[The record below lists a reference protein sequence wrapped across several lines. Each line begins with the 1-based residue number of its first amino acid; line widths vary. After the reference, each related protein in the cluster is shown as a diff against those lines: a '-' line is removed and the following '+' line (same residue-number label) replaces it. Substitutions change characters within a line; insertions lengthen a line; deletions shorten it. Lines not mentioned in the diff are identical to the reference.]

1 MTTAQKSKQLTQRDI
16 DVITAELDSVNQAIA
31 QSEAETA
38 RKRSEREKMQQMLD
52 KTKQMLKVQE
62 REAATSQAERDFRRM
77 ADEHNQLI
85 LNSYS
90 DAAKSHTLSQQA
102 RSMAFSAGL
111 QFVGEAPLPLMYL
124 ICYALGSQQVTVLS
138 ISQAVQHPE
147 LMTDELYQQL
157 QAAVKG

>member
-16 DVITAELDSVNQAIA
+16 DAITAELNSMNEAIA

-38 RKRSEREKMQQMLD
+38 RKRSEREKVQQTLD

-62 REAATSQAERDFRRM
+62 REAATSQAERDFRMM

-90 DAAKSHTLSQQA
+90 EAAKIHTLSQQA

-111 QFVGEAPLPLMYL
+111 QFIGETSLPLMHL
-124 ICYALGSQQVTVLS
+124 ICYVLGSQQVTVLS
-138 ISQAVQHPE
+138 IGQAVQHPE

-157 QAAVKG
+157 QAVVKG